1 MCLAGGH
8 LQDGQCVDLEVESD
22 TIVAIRPALPR
33 RPSPQLV
40 DAHGYLL
47 LPAPAEAHAH
57 LDKVLTAS
65 LLANPTGDL
74 DGAVSAWYEHR
85 TRVDHE
91 EIVQR
96 AMRAARLML
105 SFGATAIR
113 THVDVGTATGLRFA
127 HAMNDVRAQLR
138 TELDLQVVGFVDVP
152 TTGATGAA
160 NRKLLRDALAVG
172 VDVIGGAPYRDPDP
186 AGCQRTLFE
195 LAREFDRP
203 IDLHTDELLD
213 ASSESLTQLAALAT
227 SLRGVPVAASHCV
240 SLSLQQ
246 PPVIERVAASLR
258 QAEVTVVCCPATN
271 LYLQGRRSGT
281 SSRRGL
287 APVRQLLDAGVAVA
301 AGGDNFQDPFNP
313 LGRGD
318 PLDTAA
324 LAVHAGHL
332 TLHEAYAAIS
342 SVTRRLMGLPNCLLR
357 VGDQADI
364 LAIRATD
371 LNEALAVRPDDR
383 IVVHRGRVVSQSPSR
398 PVAPR
403 EG

>member
-1 MCLAGGH
+1 MPTLCLAGGH

-85 TRVDHE
+85 TRVNHE

-113 THVDVGTATGLRFA
+113 THVDVGTTTGLRFA

-186 AGCQRTLFE
+186 AGCQRTVR
-195 LAREFDRP
+195 ASQGVRSTDRP
-203 IDLHTDELLD
+203 AHRR
-213 ASSESLTQLAALAT
+213 AARRQQRVFNPVGCARHEPARCT
-227 SLRGVPVAASHCV
+227 GRG
-240 SLSLQQ
+240 Q
-246 PPVIERVAASLR
+246 SLR
-258 QAEVTVVCCPATN
+258 QSQPPA
-271 LYLQGRRSGT
+271 
-281 SSRRGL
+281 
-287 APVRQLLDAGVAVA
+287 A
-301 AGGDNFQDPFNP
+301 AGDRT
-313 LGRGD
+313 GRC
-318 PLDTAA
+318 
-324 LAVHAGHL
+324 
-332 TLHEAYAAIS
+332 
-342 SVTRRLMGLPNCLLR
+342 LP
-357 VGDQADI
+357 Q
-364 LAIRATD
+364 T
-371 LNEALAVRPDDR
+371 
-383 IVVHRGRVVSQSPSR
+383 S
-398 PVAPR
+398 
-403 EG
+403 